1 MLPEKFEALT
11 PDIRPRTGQP
21 LDQLPQ
27 DRGVGRLNNLPQAT
41 PRLIFLLL
49 AHFQSGISASDRCH
63 AFVLT
68 YLHFGTPLLDTLFFR
83 RWKPTLVLDQAA
95 PIFDLTGVA
104 GVAVDD
110 AGEPDF

>member
-1 MLPEKFEALT
+1 
-11 PDIRPRTGQP
+11 
-21 LDQLPQ
+21 
-27 DRGVGRLNNLPQAT
+27 
-41 PRLIFLLL
+41 
-49 AHFQSGISASDRCH
+49 
-63 AFVLT
+63 LT
-68 YLHFGTPLLDTLFFR
+68 YLHFDTPFLEALFFR